1 MTEHLLI
8 DSNPEMATRRKQLVG
23 QTFGRLT
30 VLAPTARKNRRHWLC
45 VCSCGKETI
54 VATWKLCSGWTKSC
68 GCLQKDH
75 PSATTHGESRGGK
88 CTPRLKMFLAAK
100 SRSKKAGIPFHL
112 KLDDIQIPDKCPIL
126 GIPLKAHEGRCD
138 FDSPSLDQ
146 IIPGKGYE
154 PGNIQV
160 ISHKAN
166 TIKSNASLKELRAV
180 VDYMENLQRERLSED
195 APKRVKQ

>member
-1 MTEHLLI
+1 MTKHLLI
-8 DSNPEMATRRKQLVG
+8 DSNPETATRRKQLVG
-23 QTFGRLT
+23 QKFGRLT
-30 VLAPTARKNRRHWLC
+30 VLEPRKHGDRTYWLC
-45 VCSCGKETI
+45 KCSCGNETE
-54 VATWKLCSGWTKSC
+54 VATHKLCSGWTKSC
-68 GCLQKDH
+68 GCLQKEH
-75 PSATTHGESRGGK
+75 PNSITHGESRGGK

-100 SRSKKAGIPFHL
+100 SRAKKAGIPFHL
-112 KLDDIQIPDKCPIL
+112 KLDDIQIPKSCPIL
-126 GIPLKAHEGRCD
+126 GIPLISHEGRCD

-146 IIPGKGYE
+146 IIPGNGYE

-195 APKRVKQ
+195 APNG